1 MTDDVVSLEEFE
13 RFLKE
18 RFTSRSDVTGN
29 HMIVDA
35 IEDLV
40 SKHQK
45 DSIGTFLLD
54 AAMMISRLFEFK
66 EIAFGLKDTAD
77 GRFKYA
83 VTLGFLPATQ
93 QAMRKIAYT
102 SEDMTDNTNY
112 RGIKLGRVSE
122 FVIDSP
128 EQDLRA
134 FNRPALVHK
143 GRSSIDEFLESDY
156 IDIYLFG
163 TADEMI
169 GWLEL
174 AGPKSGKVPGADTI
188 RWLELITSIV
198 GRIVW
203 ERMYSQAIQKG
214 QLL

>member
-1 MTDDVVSLEEFE
+1 MTDDIVSQEEFE
-13 RFLKE
+13 RFLRE
-18 RFTSRSDVTGN
+18 RFTSSSEVTGN
-29 HMIVDA
+29 HRIIDA
-35 IEDLV
+35 VEDLV

-66 EIAFGLKDTAD
+66 EVAFGLKDTAD

-93 QAMRKIAYT
+93 EAMRKIAYT
-102 SEDMTDNTNY
+102 IDDMSDHTNY
-112 RGIKLGRVSE
+112 KDIKLGRISE

-128 EQDLRA
+128 EQDLRT

-143 GRSSIDEFLESDY
+143 KRSMVDEFLEGDY

-163 TADEMI
+163 TSDEMI

-174 AGPKSGKVPGADTI
+174 AGPKSGKIPGADTI
-188 RWLELITSIV
+188 RWLELIVSII
-198 GRIVW
+198 GRIAW
-203 ERMYSQAIQKG
+203 ERMYSQSHQKD
-214 QLL
+214 QMF

>member
-1 MTDDVVSLEEFE
+1 MANDVVSQEEFE

-18 RFTSRSDVTGN
+18 RFASGSEVTGD
-29 HMIVDA
+29 HRIVDA
-35 IEDLV
+35 VEDLV

-54 AAMMISRLFEFK
+54 AAMMITRLFEFK
-66 EIAFGLKDTAD
+66 EVAFGLKDTAD

-93 QAMRKIAYT
+93 EAMRKIAYT
-102 SEDMTDNTNY
+102 IEDMNDNTNY
-112 RGIKLGRVSE
+112 RSIKLGRVSE

-143 GRSSIDEFLESDY
+143 KRSSLDEFLEGDY

-174 AGPKSGKVPGADTI
+174 AGPKNGKIPGGDTI
-188 RWLELITSIV
+188 RWLELIVSII
-198 GRIVW
+198 GRIAW
-203 ERMYSQAIQKG
+203 ERMYSQPHQKG
-214 QLL
+214 QLF